1 MTKAGMDLLHTSE
14 RICPCCGSRRLSRS
28 HRRGLIERYVLSA
41 LRMRPYRCDV
51 CDSRF
56 YKSTHRANS
65 VGAEGLQKTA

>member
-1 MTKAGMDLLHTSE
+1 
-14 RICPCCGSRRLSRS
+14 
-28 HRRGLIERYVLSA
+28 LIERYVLSA